1 MRPLLTVVALL
12 LVGTPPIPAQEPP
25 PASGPEL
32 PIRRVVLYKAGIG
45 YFEHLGTVRGAQA
58 VSIRFTNAQLDD
70 ALKSL
75 TAIDLGKG
83 QVTGISYGSVAP
95 VERRLSALRLPL
107 GGNTTTLQV
116 LNALRGADVEVTAG
130 TTTMTGRLLSVEER
144 MPPGGP
150 GTAARQFF
158 SVVSDAG
165 EMRMFEL
172 TPDVRLRL
180 ADRGLRTELGRYLDV
195 VGAGREQDLRRL
207 TISTSGS
214 GDRQLFVSYIS
225 EVPIW
230 KSTYRLVIPPKGR
243 PFLQGW
249 AIVDNTVGEDW
260 TNVELSLVAGAP
272 QSFIQQLSQP
282 FFGRRPVVPLSQNML
297 RQPQTHGATL
307 QQGPG
312 VITGRVT
319 DANGRVIPGARI
331 RMLDGARE
339 MAMAVSDQDGNYR
352 VVVAPGTYTLQA
364 ELAGFRT
371 HTERGVIVNSGDSY
385 VRPITLVVGAL
396 SETVTVMS
404 QSQSVAGF
412 AGGRYAPAA
421 PPPPPAPAMPA
432 VAADAYEQLR
442 STTVAA
448 QGADAGEL
456 FEYRLKEP
464 VTLKKNESALVPI
477 VNAEVG
483 VEKVSLW
490 SRTSGSGRPLK
501 AMWIT
506 NSSGLTLD
514 AGSLSI
520 VDGQVFAGEGL
531 IESLKPG
538 EKRLVSY
545 ATDLSL
551 QVAASAEGGPR
562 RVQTIRAREGILI
575 QETEERATTTYT
587 MRSEAATAATVVVEH
602 PVRAGWTL
610 VDGQLPAETTTG
622 AYRFRTAVD
631 PGKEATLV
639 IRERRPETTR
649 ISVGDID
656 EALLVQLTAS
666 GVDGPRLQQAFAP
679 ILQKR
684 AEIARADARLAQ
696 ISAERERIEEDQER
710 IRENMKS
717 LRGSSEEKQLLQRY
731 TRQLDQQENR
741 LEELQR
747 SLASATSDRDRL
759 HADLARL
766 IGTVSF
772 ELSVEK

>member
-1 MRPLLTVVALL
+1 MRHLSSLVV
-12 LVGTPPIPAQEPP
+12 LVTAASLAVSAQEPP
-25 PASGPEL
+25 PAPSTEL
-32 PIRRVVLYKAGIG
+32 PVRRVVLYKAGIG
-45 YFEHLGTVRGAQA
+45 YFEHLGTVRNNGAI
-58 VSIRFTNAQLDD
+58 SIRFTNAQLDD

-75 TAIDLGKG
+75 TAIDMGKG
-83 QVTGISYGSVAP
+83 QVTGISYNSVAP

-107 GGNTTTLQV
+107 GGTTTTLQV
-116 LNALRGADVEVTAG
+116 LQALRGVDVEVTAG
-130 TTTMTGRLLSVEER
+130 TSTITGRLLSVEER
-144 MPPGGP
+144 MQTGP
-150 GTAARQFF
+150 QGAAARQFF
-158 SVVSDAG
+158 TVMSEAG

-172 TPDVRLRL
+172 TPDVRVRL
-180 ADRGLRTELGRYLDV
+180 ADRGLRSELGRYLDV
-195 VGAGREQDLRRL
+195 VGSGREQDLRRL
-207 TISTSGS
+207 TIATSGS

-230 KSTYRLVIPPKGR
+230 KSTYRLVLPPSGK

-282 FFGRRPVVPLSQNML
+282 YFGRRPVVPLPQNML

-312 VITGRVT
+312 VITGRVA
-319 DANGRVIPGARI
+319 DAEGGVIPGARI
-331 RMLDGARE
+331 RLLDGGRE
-339 MAMAVSDQDGNYR
+339 VAVAVTSQDGAYR
-352 VVVAPGTYTLQA
+352 LTAPPGTYTLQA
-364 ELAGFRT
+364 ELTGFRT
-371 HTERGVIVNSGDSY
+371 FADRGVAVNAGETLDRS
-385 VRPITLVVGAL
+385 ITLVVGAL
-396 SETVTVMS
+396 TETVTLNA
-404 QSQSVAGF
+404 QSASGGF
-412 AGGRYAPAA
+412 AGGRYAA
-421 PPPPPAPAMPA
+421 PPAPPPAPTMPA

-464 VTLKKNESALVPI
+464 VTLRKNESALVPI

-490 SRTSGSGRPLK
+490 SRTTGSGRPLK

-514 AGSLSI
+514 AGSLTI

-538 EKRLVSY
+538 ERRLVSY
-545 ATDLSL
+545 ATDLSV
-551 QVAASAEGGPR
+551 QVAATAEGGPR
-562 RVQTIRAREGILI
+562 RVQTIRAFEGVLI
-575 QETEERATTTYT
+575 QETEERGTTTYK
-587 MRSEAATAATVVVEH
+587 MRNEAASAATIVVEH

-610 VDGQLPAETTTG
+610 VDGQLPAETS
-622 AYRFRTAVD
+622 AAAHRFRTTVD

-649 ISVGDID
+649 ISLGDID
-656 EALLVQLTAS
+656 ESLLVQLTAS
-666 GVDGPRLQQAFAP
+666 GIDSARLRQAFAP

-684 AEIARADARLAQ
+684 AEIGRAEARVAQ
-696 ISAERERIEEDQER
+696 ITAEQERIEGDQER

-717 LRGSSEEKQLLQRY
+717 LRGSNEEKQLLQRY
-731 TRQLDQQENR
+731 TRQLDGQENR
-741 LEELQR
+741 IEELQR
-747 SLASATSDRDRL
+747 SLESATADRDRL
-759 HADLARL
+759 HAELAGL

-772 ELSVEK
+772 ELTGTER